1 MSPSTEPRKQPLQ
14 AAILCAV
21 TLSLSAAPNT
31 VLADGAAGHLYFGI
45 VPQQSATRL
54 AKIWVPFMA
63 ALSER
68 SGMTIEFA
76 TTKDIPTFE
85 ACLARGAYELA
96 YMNPYH
102 YTVFHDVSGYRAFA
116 RQAKKRLQG
125 FMVVRADSPV
135 RGLGDL
141 AGKDLAFPSPAA
153 FGASM
158 LPRAEMRRSGI
169 EHKPHYVKSHD
180 SVYRAVAAGLFTA
193 GGGVKRT
200 FAAID
205 ANLRG
210 QLRVVHET
218 AKYTPHAFASAPE
231 IEDAVRK
238 RIVDAMTAIAA
249 EQPGLVKALGMSG
262 FQASQDAD
270 WNDVRA
276 LNLSAQDIKSEEVEK
291 TACRSD

>member
-1 MSPSTEPRKQPLQ
+1 MSPSTERLKWPLQ
-14 AAILCAV
+14 AAILCAA
-21 TLSLSAAPNT
+21 TLSLSATPNT
-31 VLADGAAGHLYFGI
+31 GLADEVGRHLYFGI

-68 SGMTIEFA
+68 SGMTIDFA

-102 YTVFHDVSGYRAFA
+102 YTVFHDASGYRAFA
-116 RQAKKRLQG
+116 RQAEKRLQG
-125 FMVVRADSPV
+125 LMVVRADSPV

-141 AGKDLAFPSPAA
+141 AGKELAFPSPAA

-169 EHKPHYVKSHD
+169 LHKPHYVKSHD
-180 SVYRAVAAGLFTA
+180 SVYRSVAAGLFPA

-205 ANLRG
+205 ANLRR

-218 AKYTPHAFASAPE
+218 AKYTPHAFASAPGVD
-231 IEDAVRK
+231 DAVRK
-238 RIVDAMTAIAA
+238 RIVNAMSAIAT
-249 EQPGLVKALGMSG
+249 EQPALVKALGMGG
-262 FQASQDAD
+262 FLASQDAD
-270 WNDVRA
+270 WDDVRA
-276 LNLSAQDIKSEEVEK
+276 LNLSAQDIKIEEVEK
-291 TACRSD
+291 TTCRSD